1 MRRLDWSDST
11 TYATEE
17 ETYDVVVAADMLYLE
32 EHVEDLANAVDA
44 TPGVDGRYR
53 GVRRAETRIDGAV
66 RRRVESERDDGD
78 DDADDV
84 RERGDADDGGGT
96 RT

>member
-44 TPGVDGRYR
+44 HAGVDGTLS
-53 GVRRAETRIDGAV
+53 RRSAC
-66 RRRVESERDDGD
+66 GD
-78 DDADDV
+78 
-84 RERGDADDGGGT
+84 EN
-96 RT
+96 